1 MTNLF
6 SLILLML
13 FLCVGHYQ
21 TIATSYKSAGYLI
34 NIPVYEDH
42 EKYRLSLNNNVALYN
57 TGNKYDFYANYT
69 VVDNLTLGLGILDQ
83 ATSVVN
89 IHANVLSFKDSLYL
103 ATGYLNINAEEDLS
117 TWDQE
122 LILPKAQETVR
133 VTQLLYSEGELTFLR
148 LLEAQRILTETELSY
163 VQSQGT
169 RWASAAEIA
178 NLLQL
183 EDFPLTMATPAA
195 IDLEFVKQEDAME
208 RQPPELIP
216 PPPQ

>member
-1 MTNLF
+1 MTP
-6 SLILLML
+6 
-13 FLCVGHYQ
+13 
-21 TIATSYKSAGYLI
+21 A
-34 NIPVYEDH
+34 
-42 EKYRLSLNNNVALYN
+42 
-57 TGNKYDFYANYT
+57 
-69 VVDNLTLGLGILDQ
+69 
-83 ATSVVN
+83 
-89 IHANVLSFKDSLYL
+89 
-103 ATGYLNINAEEDLS
+103 
-117 TWDQE
+117 
-122 LILPKAQETVR
+122 PKAQETVR